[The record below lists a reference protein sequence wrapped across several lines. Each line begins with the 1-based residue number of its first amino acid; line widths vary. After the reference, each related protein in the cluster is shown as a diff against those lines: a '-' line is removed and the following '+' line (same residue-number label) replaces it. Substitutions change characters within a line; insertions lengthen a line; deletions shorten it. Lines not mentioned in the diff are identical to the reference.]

1 MVTSRILGLLASL
14 FIFQSGISASYGFSG
29 SGNGSSGNP
38 YVITNA
44 IQLQEMADRL
54 NAHYVLGND
63 IDASATVTWNGG
75 EGFKPIGDQSNE
87 FTGSFNGQGF
97 SILNL
102 TINRPAERAAL
113 FGVASGATLENV
125 TFEGGTIAGG
135 PAGALVSFAEEFTSI
150 CNVNSSA
157 AIYGY
162 SSHCGGIAGFVE
174 NSEILNCH
182 CSGTVVMKARS
193 WKVGGLVGSIGASFG
208 RPKSRLIDCSALGKV
223 SEGGFSASEVG
234 GLVGFASEVDIT
246 RCFATGSVTGTED
259 VGGLIGRITWESFP
273 VVEECFA
280 TGTVFGIN
288 EIGGFI
294 GSVYEASITNCFA
307 TGSVLCKKR
316 GAGFIGLAVD
326 CAITSCFSSGLV
338 HLRSPNI
345 IASLG
350 GFIGGQTDS
359 TITDC
364 YWDLDTS
371 DQSSSASTE
380 TGKAHSEMLDSSTYN
395 SSSWDFVGTWEQSS
409 GVSYPS
415 LRSLPLSSSITLNL
429 QISGQ
434 GRIVMTDLAG
444 TTITDF
450 DDSSGPVEIAWN
462 SLKPFR
468 LSAHGDGFANWRGD
482 GLPIEEGVGLNGF
495 TFCVDR
501 NSSLTAGFLSASIP
515 ISTIEQLQ
523 MIGNHVDLP
532 RSWSYYLPGDLDASE
547 TSNWSQG
554 LGFKPIG
561 SWNRRFTGTFDG
573 RGFRVSELTINRPD
587 EHGVGL
593 FGHIEGSVL
602 KNLTVANA
610 SVQGGTRVGTLVGY
624 SLNSEVDDCSSS
636 GVVIGT
642 STVGGLIAHFDS
654 NSLGRR
660 LQSETTVLGGGYY
673 TGGLIGNLAAS
684 SLTDSSAEGDVTGGN
699 YVGGLVGGMHVS
711 TNVLTTSSAT
721 GNVSGVEAV
730 GGLVGA
736 GSSGNI
742 FDSFASGDVSGDKD
756 VGGFIGYAGYHEIER
771 AFSTGVV
778 TGETDT
784 GGFAGRLSSTPV
796 RSIFWD
802 TETSGLSTSAGSSAS
817 GGRTTSEMMVQTT
830 FSGFDFDSIWAMKS
844 GGSYPYFRQISI
856 SHQSASLTDGSS
868 AINLGDVVLGDSSP
882 VFTFVVENTAAVEL
896 TGLAVTKD
904 GANTADF
911 AISGLGATTLAP
923 GASTSFSV
931 TFTPGA
937 TGLRTAAI
945 RIISNETDE
954 DPFEITLSGTGV
966 IQEIAV
972 EQPAGVDLTDGVST
986 IDFGTQLL
994 EANPV
999 LEVTIRNVGTSPL
1012 TGLSADVIGPQAG
1025 VFTVDAT
1032 AATALDPGESTTFSL
1047 TFHPALVGAYSASLR
1062 IASNDPDEN
1071 PFDIGLSGVGV
1082 TPEIEV
1088 SLDGN
1093 DLTNGSASAD
1103 FGVVLNSE
1111 GSKDL
1116 TFTIRN
1122 IGDAPLTGLS
1132 VSFSGPHS
1140 ADFSAESL
1148 GSTLAPAASV
1158 SLTVTLA
1165 PSAFGDRTATLH
1177 LASSDLDENPFDIS
1191 LRGSSIERTTLRGWG
1206 ESFGLAG
1213 EELLSTADD
1222 DGDFISLLEEYAFN
1236 LDPTVSDLS
1245 VLASGAGTGG
1255 LPLIHL
1261 VGSGAAKH
1269 LQAEFVRRRGDP
1281 DLTYTVEF
1289 GSHPSELPPDG
1300 FLAAD
1305 QPEMITGIDLEF
1317 ERVIVDDS
1325 RTVGT
1330 DPRRFGRVKLE
1341 YAEEAE

>member
-1 MVTSRILGLLASL
+1 
-14 FIFQSGISASYGFSG
+14 
-29 SGNGSSGNP
+29 
-38 YVITNA
+38 
-44 IQLQEMADRL
+44 MADRL

-63 IDASATVTWNGG
+63 IDASATVSWNGG
-75 EGFKPIGDQSNE
+75 EGFKPIGDDSNK
-87 FTGSFNGQGF
+87 FTGSFDGQGY

-102 TINRPAERAAL
+102 TINRPAERAGL
-113 FGVASGATLENV
+113 FGVANGAKLENV
-125 TFEGGTIAGG
+125 TFEGGMITGRS
-135 PAGALVSFAEEFTSI
+135 AGALVSFAEEFTSI
-150 CNVNSSA
+150 NNVNSSA
-157 AIYGY
+157 AVCGY
-162 SSHCGGIAGFVE
+162 SSSSGGIAGGAYSTDF
-174 NSEILNCH
+174 LNCH
-182 CSGTVVMKARS
+182 CSGNVVMKAGS
-193 WKVGGLVGSIGASFG
+193 WKVGGLVGYVGASYG
-208 RPKSRLIDCSALGKV
+208 RPDSKMIDCSATGDV
-223 SEGGFSASEVG
+223 SQGDASSSEMG
-234 GLVGFASEVDIT
+234 GLVGFAGAVNIT
-246 RCFATGSVTGTED
+246 RCFATGSVTGTEY
-259 VGGLIGRITWESFP
+259 VGGLIGRIIWDRFP
-273 VVEECFA
+273 VIEECYA
-280 TGTVFGIN
+280 TGTVFGSVN
-288 EIGGFI
+288 IGGFI
-294 GSVYEASITNCFA
+294 GSVYDATISNCFA
-307 TGSVLCKKR
+307 TGSVLCENG
-316 GAGFIGLAVD
+316 GAGFISFAGD
-326 CAITSCFSSGLV
+326 CTITSCYSSGLIRLTSPDIAT
-338 HLRSPNI
+338 LR
-345 IASLG
+345 
-350 GFIGGQTDS
+350 GFINSQIGS
-359 TITDC
+359 TIVNC

-371 DQSSSASTE
+371 GQSYSSGTA
-380 TGKAHSEMLDSSTYN
+380 TGKSHSEMLDSSTY
-395 SSSWDFVGTWEQSS
+395 SDSSWDFVGTWEQSN
-409 GVSYPS
+409 GVSYPR

-444 TTITDF
+444 TTIADF

-468 LSAHGDGFANWRGD
+468 LSAHGNGFANWRGD
-482 GLPIEEGVGLNGF
+482 GLPVEEGVAFNEF
-495 TFCVDR
+495 TFCAAR
-501 NSSLTAGFLSASIP
+501 NSSLTAGFLNSLIP

-523 MIGNHVDLP
+523 MIGNHVDFP
-532 RSWSYYLPGDLDASE
+532 RSWTYHLTGDIDASH
-547 TSNWSQG
+547 TSTWSQG

-573 RGFRVSELTINRPD
+573 GGFRISELTINRPA
-587 EHGVGL
+587 EGGIGL

-610 SVQGGTRVGTLVGY
+610 SVHGGAKVGALVGF
-624 SLNSEVDDCSSS
+624 SVKSEVEDCYSN
-636 GVVIGT
+636 GVVTGT
-642 STVGGLIAHFDS
+642 STVGGLIAYFGS
-654 NSLGRR
+654 NSIGRR
-660 LQSETTVLGGGYY
+660 LRSEASVSGGGYLI
-673 TGGLIGNLAAS
+673 GGLVGTLRAS
-684 SLTDSSAEGDVTGGN
+684 TLTGSSAEGDVTGGN
-699 YVGGLVGGMHVS
+699 YVGGLVGLIDVS
-711 TNVLTTSSAT
+711 TNLLTTSFAT
-721 GNVSGVEAV
+721 GNVSGVEGV
-730 GGLVGA
+730 GGLVGV
-736 GSSGNI
+736 GSSGDI
-742 FDSFASGDVSGDKD
+742 YDSFASGDVSGDKD
-756 VGGFIGYAGYHEIER
+756 VGGFIGYASNHEIER

-784 GGFAGRLSSTPV
+784 GGFAGRLSYTPV
-796 RSIFWD
+796 RNIFWD

-817 GGRTTSEMMVQTT
+817 GGRTTSEMMVQST
-830 FSGFDFDSIWAMKS
+830 FSGFDFDSIWAIDS
-844 GGSYPYFRQISI
+844 GSSYPYFKQISI
-856 SHQSASLTDGSS
+856 SHQSESLIDGSS
-868 AINLGDVVLGDSSP
+868 AIKLGDVVLGDSSP

-904 GANTADF
+904 GANAADF
-911 AISGLGATTLAP
+911 TLNGLGATTLAP

-931 TFTPGA
+931 TFAPGA
-937 TGLRTAAI
+937 TGPRTATI
-945 RIISNETDE
+945 RIISHETDE
-954 DPFEITLSGTGV
+954 DPFEIGLSGTGV

-1103 FGVVLNSE
+1103 FGVVLSSE

-1122 IGDAPLTGLS
+1122 TGDTLLTGLS

-1140 ADFSAESL
+1140 AEFSAGSL
-1148 GSTLAPAASV
+1148 GSTLVPAASV
-1158 SLTVTLA
+1158 SLTVTMA

-1177 LASSDLDENPFDIS
+1177 LASSDLDENPFDIA
-1191 LRGSSIERTTLRGWG
+1191 LRGSSIERTSLRGWG